1 MTDADSRGRNAETP
15 IEIPLQGWR
24 GIALRV
30 KDQFREDHVTLTA
43 AGVAFFGFAA
53 LVPTLA
59 AAVSIY
65 GLVADPSDIAS
76 VSDRIRGAAPPAV
89 ADLVEQQLESVTG
102 SSPNALG
109 LAMLVSI
116 VLALWSASSG
126 MTHLMEATN
135 IAYSEDTDDR
145 PFWKRRLLAIG
156 FIFGFVAFAITAEL
170 TLRVL
175 SGPLVVVALALIV
188 AGGIAVFAALYR
200 YAPDRD
206 DPEWKWV
213 TPGALFAV
221 VGWLVVS
228 VGFRFYVARF
238 SSYNETYGALG
249 AILIVL
255 IWLYLSA
262 AVVIV
267 GAEINS
273 EVERQTAHDSTVGPS
288 EPLGQRGAHA
298 ADDVA
303 PSPD

>member
-1 MTDADSRGRNAETP
+1 VAE
-15 IEIPLQGWR
+15 
-24 GIALRV
+24 
-30 KDQFREDHVTLTA
+30 
-43 AGVAFFGFAA
+43 
-53 LVPTLA
+53 LA
-59 AAVSIY
+59 
-65 GLVADPSDIAS
+65 
-76 VSDRIRGAAPPAV
+76 
-89 ADLVEQQLESVTG
+89 EQQLETVTG
-102 SSPNALG
+102 SSPTALG

-116 VLALWSASSG
+116 VFAMWSASSG
-126 MTHLMEATN
+126 VTHLIEAIN
-135 IAYSEDTDDR
+135 IAYGDDTDDR

-156 FIFGFVAFAITAEL
+156 FVLGFVAFTITAVL

-188 AGGIAVFAALYR
+188 AGGLAGFAALYR

-213 TPGALFAV
+213 TPGAVFAV

-267 GAEINS
+267 GAEINT